1 MVQNSLKLAY
11 IFISVLTIQITGCSH
26 DTLISKKLP
35 LMSHVH
41 IGHAL
46 SAWGTTPDEKG
57 LFVVAETETQIA
69 INESTKTLE
78 AKTNKDA
85 VENHLTNVLNAL
97 VPENRSTGEEQN
109 YGAIRALS
117 EAADHMLYASQS
129 KDASENLVRMVSE
142 FNHAKIFV
150 ANKLNLA
157 KEIAHLAQKSTGQEQ
172 QDLLIHLQHTLY
184 AVFDGD
190 DKNQDGKVDQ
200 NSKEAGL
207 LQLREII
214 SAGLRNEVP
223 AYHPVGKKYLLGLVR
238 LPNGSWAY
246 KFDASNKRRRL
257 GYNQ

>member
-1 MVQNSLKLAY
+1 
-11 IFISVLTIQITGCSH
+11 
-26 DTLISKKLP
+26 
-35 LMSHVH
+35 MSHAH

-46 SAWGTTPDEKG
+46 TAWGATPDEQG

-69 INESTKTLE
+69 IKESEKAIE
-78 AKTNKDA
+78 DKTNKDA
-85 VENHLTNVLNAL
+85 VDIHLSNILNVLNPDA
-97 VPENRSTGEEQN
+97 GAEQN
-109 YGAIRALS
+109 YGAIHALS

-129 KDASENLVRMVSE
+129 NDASDNMVSMVTE
-142 FNHAKIFV
+142 FNDTQVFV

-157 KEIAHLAQKSTGQEQ
+157 KEIAHLAQNSTGQEQ
-172 QDLLIHLQHTLY
+172 QDLLTHLQNTLY
-184 AVFDGD
+184 AVLDGD
-190 DKNQDGKVDQ
+190 DKNQDGVVDA

-214 SAGLRNEVP
+214 STGLRKEVP

-246 KFDASNKRRRL
+246 RFDASNKRRQL